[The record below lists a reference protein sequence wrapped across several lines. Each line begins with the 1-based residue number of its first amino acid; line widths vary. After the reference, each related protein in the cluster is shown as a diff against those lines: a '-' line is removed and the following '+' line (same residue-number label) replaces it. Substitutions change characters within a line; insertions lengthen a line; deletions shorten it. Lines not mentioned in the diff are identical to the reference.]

1 MTVGRLVY
9 MERVITVRGKVA
21 GDRTFYAT
29 TLTPSPPP
37 TRADDRMVGG
47 GAS

>member
-1 MTVGRLVY
+1 MTVGRLVH

-29 TLTPSPPP
+29 TLSPSPPP
-37 TRADDRMVGG
+37 TTADDRMAGG